1 MLQWARANGAG
12 WNDGTTYQAAV
23 GGHLGLLQWA
33 WAQGCPLNSLAFVG
47 VIRNGYLHTLQ

>member
-1 MLQWARANGAG
+1 MLQWARANGADL
-12 WNDGTTYQAAV
+12 NDGTTCQAAV

-33 WAQGCPLNSLAFVG
+33 WAQGYPLNSLAFDG